1 MKKTIP
7 CPECRGRGFINYSTD
22 NSMCATSCNNC
33 NGTGSLEVTM
43 TNFDRI
49 KAMSVEE
56 MAEMLYEEMEST
68 MCYCDF
74 CEHYKHHAP
83 HCSAPDIQQGCL
95 NAIKKYLESEVQGE

>member
-49 KAMSVEE
+49 KAMSINELTQFLFVHQFTKC
-56 MAEMLYEEMEST
+56 S
-68 MCYCDF
+68 
-74 CEHYKHHAP
+74 
-83 HCSAPDIQQGCL
+83 HCAYFQKICSGNYFDDKSCTTG
-95 NAIKKYLESEVQGE
+95 IKLYLESEVDAG